1 MLSSAVPSNHRL
13 LHQLQPSISLSSVGK
28 AAHNKKLCLRR
39 SRAFMVTRRFQYVVI
54 KFLMSALSLC
64 FLIPIGSLVVGWI
77 GSILYTFTFRF
88 LRARTGGY
96 HAKTPHGCLITSVIL
111 QILFLSLSI
120 CMPDASLFIFVAII
134 SGLSIALIGPVNH
147 PELHLSSAEMSAL
160 RPRIYLRVA
169 FILIA
174 FALILFVNPVWA
186 GCIAFSIFS
195 VALLLAFSAYG
206 FGVQ

>member
-1 MLSSAVPSNHRL
+1 MQRGDGH
-13 LHQLQPSISLSSVGK
+13 GK
-28 AAHNKKLCLRR
+28 FGRKDYHFLAAHNYIAEDKKDWCH
-39 SRAFMVTRRFQYVVI
+39 YVVI
-54 KFLMSALSLC
+54 KFLMSVLSLC
-64 FLIPIGSLVVGWI
+64 LLIPIGSLVVGWI

-147 PELHLSSAEMSAL
+147 PELHLSSTEMSAL

-174 FALILFVNPVWA
+174 FSLILFVNPVWA

>member
-1 MLSSAVPSNHRL
+1 MENLAERITIFL
-13 LHQLQPSISLSSVGK
+13 
-28 AAHNKKLCLRR
+28 AAHNYIAEDKKDWCH
-39 SRAFMVTRRFQYVVI
+39 YVVI

-134 SGLSIALIGPVNH
+134 SGLSIALISPVNH

-174 FALILFVNPVWA
+174 FSLILFVNPVWA